1 MFAPLM
7 APGAVQSVFAAAYLV
22 DTGGRDLSRAD
33 TAFDDGTL
41 QVTWDEGD
49 IEEFPAITE
58 PPLAEPPAAPTAEAT
73 AEAAAPPEAT
83 EPPEAPGAAMQ
94 ALIAA
99 FTAAHESDRAAKRRR
114 TG

>member
-1 MFAPLM
+1 MTNGSAHMFHR
-7 APGAVQSVFAAAYLV
+7 SVFAAAYLV
-22 DTGGRDLSRAD
+22 DTGGRDLARAD
-33 TAFDDGTL
+33 MAFDNGTL
-41 QVTWDEGD
+41 RVAWDEGD
-49 IEEFPAITE
+49 IGVFPAITDPTE
-58 PPLAEPPAAPTAEAT
+58 GTEPPAAPTAEAT

>member
-1 MFAPLM
+1 MTNDNAHMFH
-7 APGAVQSVFAAAYLV
+7 QSMFAAAYLV

-41 QVTWDEGD
+41 RVTWDEGD
-49 IEEFPAITE
+49 IGVFE
-58 PPLAEPPAAPTAEAT
+58 PSRPPRSEPPAAPTAEAT

-83 EPPEAPGAAMQ
+83 EPPEAPGPAMA